1 MPKEKFEDNLKRLEV
16 IVETLEGGQTELDEA
31 IKLLEEGLTIGK
43 KLNKQLT
50 SFEEKINELTNEEQ
64 ENE

>member
-1 MPKEKFEDNLKRLEV
+1 MPKDKFEDNLKRLEV

-50 SFEEKINELTNEEQ
+50 SFEEKINELTTEGD